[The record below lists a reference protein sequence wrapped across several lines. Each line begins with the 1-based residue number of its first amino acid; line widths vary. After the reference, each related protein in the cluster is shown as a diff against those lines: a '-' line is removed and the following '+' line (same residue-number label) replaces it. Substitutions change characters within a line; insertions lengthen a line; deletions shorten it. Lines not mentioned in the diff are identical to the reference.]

1 MGVYSTG
8 FSLLF
13 GVTALLMSVFIVYN
27 GQLLKFSLGI
37 SSLTTSLLETS
48 IDVDRATRASVVNCG
63 RCPKNLRGGGG
74 GADEDW
80 PRVSPGK
87 MDNIGHSTL

>member
-1 MGVYSTG
+1 MLTERQEQV
-8 FSLLF
+8 SLIAA
-13 GVTALLMSVFIVYN
+13 GARR
-27 GQLLKFSLGI
+27 
-37 SSLTTSLLETS
+37 TSA
-48 IDVDRATRASVVNCG
+48 V
-63 RCPKNLRGGGG
+63 GG

>member
-1 MGVYSTG
+1 MLTERQEQV
-8 FSLLF
+8 SLIAA
-13 GVTALLMSVFIVYN
+13 GARR
-27 GQLLKFSLGI
+27 
-37 SSLTTSLLETS
+37 TS
-48 IDVDRATRASVVNCG
+48 AAM
-63 RCPKNLRGGGG
+63 GGG